1 MALERKVKWA
11 LSSQLMPHENK
22 CIWWTLG
29 HVTFYPGFNASTCIK
44 SRRQRLPQGGGD
56 NDFLR
61 YSPIGFP
68 DQSKRGMA
76 QA

>member
-1 MALERKVKWA
+1 MSHFILGSMPVHV
-11 LSSQLMPHENK
+11 SSL
-22 CIWWTLG
+22 
-29 HVTFYPGFNASTCIK
+29 PG
-44 SRRQRLPQGGGD
+44 QRLPQGGGD

-68 DQSKRGMA
+68 DQSERGMA